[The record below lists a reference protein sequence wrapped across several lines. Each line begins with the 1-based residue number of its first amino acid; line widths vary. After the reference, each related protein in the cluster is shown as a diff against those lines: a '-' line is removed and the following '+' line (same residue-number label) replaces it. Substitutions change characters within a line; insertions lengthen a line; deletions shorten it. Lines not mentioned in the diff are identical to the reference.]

1 MGLITLY
8 SPIAPLLNPESR
20 VFCWIA
26 MVEIDES
33 LCVGCGSC
41 TLYCPV
47 EALTL
52 VDRKARV
59 NLVLCVECGTCIR
72 AEVCPVD
79 AISMPEFDE
88 IRETRHYLS
97 DPTTTKKLTGVP
109 GRGTEEVKTN
119 DVTGRIKRGEA
130 GICVE
135 LGRPGVGTSFRDVEK
150 VTRALAE
157 LGVQFEEMNPVTALI
172 VDESGALDEGIVDE
186 RVLSG
191 IVEAK
196 IEEER
201 LPEVIGA
208 LRRLEGEL
216 DTVFSLGVICRF
228 DEEGG
233 IPALKIIEGTGV
245 EVRPNSK
252 VNVGLGRPLSEA

>member
-59 NLVLCVECGTCIR
+59 NLELCVECGTCIR

-97 DPTTTKKLTGVP
+97 DPTTTTKLTGVP
-109 GRGTEEVKTN
+109 GRGT
-119 DVTGRIKRGEA
+119 
-130 GICVE
+130 
-135 LGRPGVGTSFRDVEK
+135 
-150 VTRALAE
+150 
-157 LGVQFEEMNPVTALI
+157 EEMNPVTALI
-172 VDESGALDEGIVDE
+172 VDESGALDERIVDE

-196 IEEER
+196 IEEETI
-201 LPEVIGA
+201 PEVISA